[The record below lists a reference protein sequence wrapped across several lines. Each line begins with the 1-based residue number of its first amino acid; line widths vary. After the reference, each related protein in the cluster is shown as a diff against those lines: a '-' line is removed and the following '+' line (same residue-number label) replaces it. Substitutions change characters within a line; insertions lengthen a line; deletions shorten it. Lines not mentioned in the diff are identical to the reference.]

1 MKCVGHKM
9 ICNIECNLK
18 MVYNSLL
25 AHTTIQPNK
34 FDLYITR
41 INKVASINT

>member
-25 AHTTIQPNK
+25 AHTTIQPK
-34 FDLYITR
+34 KTR

>member
-25 AHTTIQPNK
+25 AHTTAQPNSSH
-34 FDLYITR
+34 
-41 INKVASINT
+41 INKVASINN